1 MNTFWYWTAE
11 RKLKEIREH
20 NGEDSP
26 EEDEHL
32 DKMDLLWDNLTEE
45 EKEEINKLG
54 EAGSPA

>member
-11 RKLKEIREH
+11 RKLEEIRERD

-26 EEDEHL
+26 EEDAHL

-54 EAGSPA
+54 ETP